1 MYQQYGEVMEVVR
14 DVCAERNAELTVPD
28 FDDIHPEF
36 DSRDGQ
42 VFSYGGEAYAIPLLG
57 EHQLKNAATVLE
69 TIDVLRRQG
78 WQIEHEAVEAGL
90 YAVSWPARFEIVH
103 SEPWFVVDGGHNP
116 QCAQALRASILEYF
130 PDDKRVLLMGVLR
143 DKDYKGI
150 VNALSPL
157 FDAFVT
163 VTPDTPRAL
172 PAAELAELFADTGKE
187 VQVCE
192 TVQDGVRTAMDIAD
206 ELEGMVCACGSLY
219 ICGDIRACF
228 GLR

>member
-1 MYQQYGEVMEVVR
+1 MV
-14 DVCAERNAELTVPD
+14 
-28 FDDIHPEF
+28 
-36 DSRDGQ
+36 
-42 VFSYGGEAYAIPLLG
+42 
-57 EHQLKNAATVLE
+57 
-69 TIDVLRRQG
+69 IDVLRRQG

-116 QCAQALRASILEYF
+116 QCAQALRASLLGYF
-130 PDDKRVLLMGVLR
+130 PDDKRVLLTGVLR
-143 DKDYKGI
+143 DKDYTGI
-150 VNALSPL
+150 VKTLAPL

-172 PAAELAELFADTGKE
+172 PAEELAELFAETGKE
-187 VQVCE
+187 VQVCSSIQE
-192 TVQDGVRTAMDIAD
+192 GVRTAMDIAD

>member
-1 MYQQYGEVMEVVR
+1 
-14 DVCAERNAELTVPD
+14 
-28 FDDIHPEF
+28 
-36 DSRDGQ
+36 
-42 VFSYGGEAYAIPLLG
+42 
-57 EHQLKNAATVLE
+57 
-69 TIDVLRRQG
+69 
-78 WQIEHEAVEAGL
+78 
-90 YAVSWPARFEIVH
+90 
-103 SEPWFVVDGGHNP
+103 
-116 QCAQALRASILEYF
+116 
-130 PDDKRVLLMGVLR
+130 MGVLR